1 MKRFAIALLCGIA
14 GYVIVAVVGYVLID
28 HFSSNVHDRA
38 MEAAMTSAFVFGPL
52 GAVVVFVVAFVRIGR
67 SSPSARSGA

>member
-14 GYVIVAVVGYVLID
+14 GYLIVAVASYVLID

-67 SSPSARSGA
+67 RSPGARSGA